1 MKNLELMTVE
11 SFNKLSFLS
20 FLKEFEPNILL
31 SNTLLF
37 YEGEVNHEITKALSY
52 TTEQHMAVNGT
63 SRLTQKKI
71 FNVMIE
77 CLQNIDK
84 HSLEIS
90 LQESS
95 IAKKGA
101 ILVAEDVKS
110 YFILAGNPISHH
122 QQDTLSDIIANLNN
136 KEKQDLR
143 HLYKRQLENGK
154 ISEKGG
160 AGLGFIDM
168 ARKSGNDINFSF
180 YPIDEKLV
188 FFVYKIVVT
197 K

>member
-1 MKNLELMTVE
+1 MTAESLEHV
-11 SFNKLSFLS
+11 SFIS

-31 SNTLLF
+31 TNTLLY

-52 TTEQHMAVNGT
+52 TTESQIKKNGT
-63 SRLTQKKI
+63 SRIAQKKI

-84 HSLEIS
+84 HTIEIQTNDN
-90 LQESS
+90 L

-101 ILVAEDVKS
+101 ILVAES
-110 YFILAGNPISHH
+110 PQNFFILAGNPVRYEMKE
-122 QQDTLSDIIANLNN
+122 TLTSIINNLNN
-136 KEKQDLR
+136 REKPEIR
-143 HLYKRQLENGK
+143 NLYKKQLENGK
-154 ISEKGG
+154 LSEKGG

-168 ARKSGNDINFSF
+168 SRKSGNFIEFAFYTINE
-180 YPIDEKLV
+180 DLL
-188 FFVYKIVVT
+188 FFVYKIKVN

>member
-1 MKNLELMTVE
+1 MTVE

-37 YEGEVNHEITKALSY
+37 YEGEVNHEITKALSF
-52 TTEQHMAVNGT
+52 TTESHISKNGT
-63 SRLTQKKI
+63 SRMTQKKV

-77 CLQNIDK
+77 ILQNIDK
-84 HSLEIS
+84 HSLEVKLEDS
-90 LQESS
+90 N

-101 ILVAEDVKS
+101 ILVAEDSQS
-110 YFILAGNPISHH
+110 YFILAGNPIKYS
-122 QQDTLSDIIANLNN
+122 QQDNLKEIISGLNN
-136 KEKQDLR
+136 KVKEDLR
-143 HLYKRQLENGK
+143 HMYKRQLENGK

-168 ARKSGNDINFSF
+168 ARKSGNEINFSF
-180 YPIDEKLV
+180 YPIDEELV
-188 FFVYKIVVT
+188 FFVYKIFVT